1 MRHVGK
7 HLGHDD
13 LPLLGGSEGRLNL
26 PTCVFQVRIGM
37 SLIRVALLQMTGCGS
52 DQDASQSKGEAFC
65 RRASEMGADIAL
77 FPEMWNIGHT
87 PCPSQTKAR
96 KAWQAQAVSQH
107 DRFVTHFK
115 ELAKELEM
123 AIALTY
129 LERWDRAPRNSVS
142 LIDRYGKILMT
153 YAKVH
158 TCDFSMEAACTPGDD
173 FYVCTLDT
181 DKGDVKIGAMIC
193 FDREFPESARILM
206 LKGAELILTPNACTL
221 DDGRIG
227 QFRARAFENMV
238 GVAMANYAAPQQN
251 GRSVAFDAVSF
262 DEIDGDARDTLI
274 IEAGE
279 REGVYL
285 AAFDLDKLRAYRERE
300 SWGNAFRKP
309 RSYGLL
315 TSLEVQAPFIRKS
328 ARR

>member
-1 MRHVGK
+1 
-7 HLGHDD
+7 
-13 LPLLGGSEGRLNL
+13 
-26 PTCVFQVRIGM
+26 M
-37 SLIRVALLQMTGCGS
+37 SLIRVALLQMAAGGS
-52 DQDASQSKGEAFC
+52 DQDANEAKGAEYC
-65 RRASEMGADIAL
+65 RRASDLGADIAL

-87 PCPSQTKAR
+87 PCPPDEEGR
-96 KAWQAQAVSQH
+96 NRWQAQAIAP
-107 DRFVTHFK
+107 DDGFIAHFK
-115 ELAKELEM
+115 ELAKELRM

-129 LERWDRAPRNSVS
+129 LERWDGAPRNSVS
-142 LIDRYGKILMT
+142 IIDRHGEILMT

-173 FYVCTLDT
+173 FCVCTLDT

-193 FDREFPESARILM
+193 FDREFPESARVLM

-227 QFRARAFENMV
+227 QFRARAFENMT
-238 GVAMANYAAPQQN
+238 GVAMANYAAPQHN
-251 GRSVAFDAVSF
+251 GRSIAFDAVSF
-262 DEIDGDARDTLI
+262 DEIDGEARDTLI

-279 REGVYL
+279 GEGVYL

-309 RSYGLL
+309 RSYGIL
-315 TSLEVQAPFIRKS
+315 SSPDVEPPFVRKS

>member
-1 MRHVGK
+1 
-7 HLGHDD
+7 
-13 LPLLGGSEGRLNL
+13 
-26 PTCVFQVRIGM
+26 M
-37 SLIRVALLQMTGCGS
+37 SLIRVALLQMAAGGS
-52 DQDASQSKGEAFC
+52 DQAANEAKGAEYC
-65 RRASEMGADIAL
+65 RRASDMGADIAL

-87 PCPSQTKAR
+87 PCPPDEEGR
-96 KAWQAQAVSQH
+96 NRWQAQAIGP
-107 DRFVTHFK
+107 DDGFIAHFK
-115 ELAKELEM
+115 ELAKELRM

-129 LERWDRAPRNSVS
+129 LERWDGAPRNSVS
-142 LIDRYGKILMT
+142 IIDRHGEILMT

-173 FYVCTLDT
+173 FCVCTLDT

-193 FDREFPESARILM
+193 FDREFPESARVLM
-206 LKGAELILTPNACTL
+206 LKGAELILAPNACTL

-227 QFRARAFENMV
+227 QFRARAFENMT
-238 GVAMANYAAPQQN
+238 GVAMANYAAPQHN
-251 GRSVAFDAVSF
+251 GRSIAFDAVSF
-262 DEIDGDARDTLI
+262 DEIDGEARDTLI

-279 REGVYL
+279 GEGVYL

-309 RSYGLL
+309 RSYGIL
-315 TSLEVQAPFIRKS
+315 SSPDVEPPFVRKS

>member
-1 MRHVGK
+1 
-7 HLGHDD
+7 
-13 LPLLGGSEGRLNL
+13 
-26 PTCVFQVRIGM
+26 M
-37 SLIRVALLQMTGCGS
+37 SLIRVALLQMAAGGS
-52 DQDASQSKGEAFC
+52 DQDANEAKGAEYC
-65 RRASEMGADIAL
+65 RRASDMGADIAL

-87 PCPSQTKAR
+87 PCPPDEEGR
-96 KAWQAQAVSQH
+96 NRWQAQAIAP
-107 DRFVTHFK
+107 DDGFIAHFK
-115 ELAKELEM
+115 ELAKELRM

-129 LERWDRAPRNSVS
+129 LERWDGAPRNSVS
-142 LIDRYGKILMT
+142 IIDRHGEILMT

-173 FYVCTLDT
+173 FCVCTLDT

-193 FDREFPESARILM
+193 FDREFPESARVLM

-227 QFRARAFENMV
+227 QFRARAFENMT
-238 GVAMANYAAPQQN
+238 GVAMANYAAPQHN
-251 GRSVAFDAVSF
+251 GRSIAFDAVSF
-262 DEIDGDARDTLI
+262 DEIDGEARDTLI

-279 REGVYL
+279 GEGVYL

-309 RSYGLL
+309 RSYGIL
-315 TSLEVQAPFIRKS
+315 SSPDVEPPFVRKS

>member
-1 MRHVGK
+1 
-7 HLGHDD
+7 
-13 LPLLGGSEGRLNL
+13 
-26 PTCVFQVRIGM
+26 M
-37 SLIRVALLQMTGCGS
+37 SLIRVALLQMAAGGS
-52 DQDASQSKGEAFC
+52 DQDANEAKGAEYC
-65 RRASEMGADIAL
+65 RRASDMGADIAL

-87 PCPSQTKAR
+87 PCPPDEEGR
-96 KAWQAQAVSQH
+96 NRWQAQAIGP
-107 DRFVTHFK
+107 DDGFIAHFK
-115 ELAKELEM
+115 ELAKELRM

-129 LERWDRAPRNSVS
+129 LERWDGAPRNSVS
-142 LIDRYGKILMT
+142 IIDRHGEILMT

-173 FYVCTLDT
+173 FCVCTLDT

-193 FDREFPESARILM
+193 FDREFPESARVLM

-227 QFRARAFENMV
+227 QFRARAFENMT
-238 GVAMANYAAPQQN
+238 GVAMANYAAPQHN
-251 GRSVAFDAVSF
+251 GRSIAFDAVSF
-262 DEIDGDARDTLI
+262 DEIDGEARDTLI

-279 REGVYL
+279 GEGVYL

-309 RSYGLL
+309 RSYGIL
-315 TSLEVQAPFIRKS
+315 SSPDVEPPFVRKS